1 MTFSAYVC
9 SMRIWAVGLLLI
21 SLLWA
26 QKSKVT
32 SAALAVQDE
41 EYEKALSFI
50 QEALASPQLLKP
62 KDLAKTYML
71 RGRAYMG
78 LLLSSKDPQAVLTKY
93 PNLLEEVI
101 FSIRKCKEYDTSKEY
116 ENDLKL
122 LAAQASSVLYLKG
135 FELFQKEKLAEARQH
150 FTWAMEL
157 YDMIGQKDFYPPY
170 ALRGIV
176 NLQMKDTAAAIQDLE
191 KARSLAAQKPIPN
204 DQTLPFVYSSL
215 IGAYGGQGKADEA
228 LQIAS
233 EGRNKFPTDEN
244 IRRAELNLYLQ
255 NPGLQEKAIE
265 RFRQEIQRDPD
276 NETLLLIYAQ
286 LWERTNP
293 DSAAIYYKQVLA
305 KNPNSLNAHYNL
317 GAYYVNQAAELS
329 VKYNETRDEK
339 LQQKYFAQMQ
349 ELFRQALP
357 HLEKAHEQL
366 PEDLAL
372 LQSLIQVTTYLGMD
386 EKAQEYL
393 HKKNAVQQKKN

>member
-1 MTFSAYVC
+1 
-9 SMRIWAVGLLLI
+9 MRIWVLGAILP
-21 SLLWA
+21 LLWA

-32 SAALAVQDE
+32 SAALAVQDA
-41 EYEKALSFI
+41 EYDKALNFI

-62 KDLAKTYML
+62 KDMAKAYML
-71 RGRAYMG
+71 RARAYMG
-78 LLLSSKDPQAVLTKY
+78 MLLSSKDPQAVFGKY
-93 PNLLEEVI
+93 PNLFEEVML
-101 FSIRKCKEYDTSKEY
+101 SIRKCREYDTAKEF

-122 LAAQASSVLYLKG
+122 ISAQASSVLYLKG

-157 YDMIGQKDFYPPY
+157 YEAIGQKDFYPPY

-176 NLQMKDTAAAIQDLE
+176 NLQLRDTAAAIQDLE
-191 KARSLAAQKPIPN
+191 KARTLATQKPLPN

-215 IGAYGGQGKADEA
+215 ISAYGGKGEADRALNIANEA
-228 LQIAS
+228 RA
-233 EGRNKFPTDEN
+233 KFPTDEN

-255 NPGLQEKAIE
+255 QPGLQEKALE
-265 RFRQEIQRDPD
+265 RFRQELTQDPN
-276 NETLLLIYAQ
+276 NETYLVIVAQ
-286 LWERTNP
+286 LWERSNP
-293 DSAAIYYKQVLA
+293 DSAAAYYQRALA
-305 KNPNSLNAHYNL
+305 VNPNNINARYNL

-329 VKYNETRDEK
+329 AKYNETKDEK

-349 ELFRQALP
+349 DYFRLALP

-386 EKAQEYL
+386 DKAQEYL
-393 HKKNAVQQKKN
+393 RKKNAIQQKKN

>member
-1 MTFSAYVC
+1 
-9 SMRIWAVGLLLI
+9 MRIWAVGLTF
-21 SLLWA
+21 LWLWG

-32 SAALAVQDE
+32 SAALAVQDA
-41 EYEKALSFI
+41 EYDKALNFI

-62 KDLAKTYML
+62 KDLAKAYML
-71 RGRAYMG
+71 RGKAYMG
-78 LLLSSKDPQAVLTKY
+78 MLLSSKDPQAVLNKY
-93 PNLLEEVI
+93 PNLFEEVI
-101 FSIRKCKEYDTSKEY
+101 LSIRKCKEYDTGKEF

-122 LAAQASSVLYLKG
+122 IAAQASGVLYLKG

-150 FTWAMEL
+150 FTWSLEL

-176 NLQMKDTAAAIQDLE
+176 SLQMRDTAAAIQDLE
-191 KARSLAAQKPIPN
+191 KARSLAVQKPLPKE
-204 DQTLPFVYSSL
+204 QEAQLLPFVYSSL
-215 IGAYGGQGKADEA
+215 INAYGGKGDTEKALA
-228 LQIAS
+228 IAN
-233 EGRNKFPTDEN
+233 EGRGKFPTDDN

-255 NPGLQEKAIE
+255 NPGLQEKALE
-265 RFRQEIQRDPD
+265 RFRQELQRDPN
-276 NETLLLIYAQ
+276 NETYMLIYAQ
-286 LWERTNP
+286 LWERVNP
-293 DSAAIYYKQVLA
+293 DSAAAYYQKILA
-305 KNPNSLNAHYNL
+305 INPNNLNARYNL

-329 VKYNETRDEK
+329 AKYNETRDEK

-349 ELFRQALP
+349 EYFRLALP

-366 PEDLAL
+366 PEDFAL

-393 HKKNAVQQKKN
+393 RKKNMLQQKKN